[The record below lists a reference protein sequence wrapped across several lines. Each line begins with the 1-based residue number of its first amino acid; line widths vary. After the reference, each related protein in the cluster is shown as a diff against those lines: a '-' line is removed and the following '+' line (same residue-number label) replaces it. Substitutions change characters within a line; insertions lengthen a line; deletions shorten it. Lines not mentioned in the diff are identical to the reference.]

1 MTIYL
6 YINTY
11 TYKHI
16 YIYIHIYVQNN
27 KWLHF
32 VRYNVYICTVLHVS
46 VWIHIILQL
55 RLWYLCMTQ
64 FYLWSYT
71 VSVIM
76 WFLWVHVHVL
86 LLSKALKC
94 QIQKYKIFFF
104 VFFSLSSYLL
114 LHLSFSQFKNV
125 SCRLAVISVVF
136 FFSHIKL
143 LCLLLACLTSITSDW
158 VNIHRDNN

>member
-46 VWIHIILQL
+46 V
-55 RLWYLCMTQ
+55 
-64 FYLWSYT
+64 
-71 VSVIM
+71 
-76 WFLWVHVHVL
+76 
-86 LLSKALKC
+86 
-94 QIQKYKIFFF
+94 
-104 VFFSLSSYLL
+104 
-114 LHLSFSQFKNV
+114 
-125 SCRLAVISVVF
+125 
-136 FFSHIKL
+136 
-143 LCLLLACLTSITSDW
+143 
-158 VNIHRDNN
+158 